1 MKQQQW
7 TDDGVLEGSTH
18 DLARVHPLLG
28 QDMSAGRLYG
38 EIVYRTHN
46 ALAAMHLVLCEYL
59 LLKSDNHPHT
69 MSKFTISHK

>member
-38 EIVYRTHN
+38 KIVYSNTQCTGCN
-46 ALAAMHLVLCEYL
+46 ASGSL
-59 LLKSDNHPHT
+59 
-69 MSKFTISHK
+69 